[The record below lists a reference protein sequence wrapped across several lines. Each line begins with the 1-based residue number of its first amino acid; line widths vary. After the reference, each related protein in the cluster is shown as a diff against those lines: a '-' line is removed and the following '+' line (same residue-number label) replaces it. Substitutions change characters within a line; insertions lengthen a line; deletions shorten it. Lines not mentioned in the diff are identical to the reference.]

1 MARKARRKS
10 LEWGFARKSGGQ
22 YGVSKLRG
30 WRKEFYY
37 EFRWRIFSHGWH
49 EYTTRG
55 CSCLCC
61 TNQTA
66 THPTECTEHTEPSA
80 ERDSHRWHGWTQ
92 MLGCAGIEQRIK
104 PIEWVPAAW
113 DFQQRIEPI
122 ERIVQQRRYPASA
135 AALLHSCYSWQKHI
149 GCERSP
155 TEHAEYTEDD
165 C

>member
-1 MARKARRKS
+1 MAGGDEKARKVRRKS

-30 WRKEFYY
+30 WRKEFYC

-80 ERDSHRWHGWTQ
+80 ERDSHGWHGWTQ
-92 MLGCAGIEQRIK
+92 MLGCAGMNNGLNGLNGFGRF
-104 PIEWVPAAW
+104 V
-113 DFQQRIEPI
+113 FNRL
-122 ERIVQQRRYPASA
+122 RLNMCCCVLRRQDTSA
-135 AALLHSCYSWQKHI
+135 TD
-149 GCERSP
+149 GCSENQINQINP
-155 TEHAEYTEDD
+155 L
-165 C
+165 

>member
-10 LEWGFARKSGGQ
+10 LEWEFARKSGGQ

-30 WRKEFYY
+30 WRKEFYC

-80 ERDSHRWHGWTQ
+80 ERDSHGWHGLAQ
-92 MLGCAGIEQRIK
+92 MFGCAGIEQRIE
-104 PIEWVPAAW
+104 PIERVPAAW

-122 ERIVQQRRYPASA
+122 ERI
-135 AALLHSCYSWQKHI
+135 L
-149 GCERSP
+149 
-155 TEHAEYTEDD
+155 
-165 C
+165 